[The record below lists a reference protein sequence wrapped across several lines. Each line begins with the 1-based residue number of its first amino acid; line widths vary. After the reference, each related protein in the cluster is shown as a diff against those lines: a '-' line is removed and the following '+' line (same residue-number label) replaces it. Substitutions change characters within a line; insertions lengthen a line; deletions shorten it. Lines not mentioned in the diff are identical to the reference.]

1 MYKRIASAEDSTELR
16 ELQVEMIDRFGLLP
30 DEAQALIYLTELR
43 LQALALG
50 ITEIRI
56 GEAGGRVKFS
66 EKPNIE
72 PMALIQLLQSGK
84 GRYRM
89 EGPQLLHLMME
100 LPAEEQRLQVV
111 KSLFEELG
119 QHQVSE

>member
-1 MYKRIASAEDSTELR
+1 ML
-16 ELQVEMIDRFGLLP
+16 FLP
-30 DEAQALIYLTELR
+30 DQAKALIYLTELR
-43 LQALALG
+43 LQALELG

-72 PMALIQLLQSGK
+72 PMALIQLLQSGR

-100 LPAEEQRLQVV
+100 LPAEEQRLQAV

-119 QHQVSE
+119 QHQVTE